1 MPVDTVVVHDT
12 GGSSLSGALATLR
25 ARGLSYHYLI
35 DRDGRI
41 VKAAPISGRAF
52 HAGESL
58 GPHGKDVNDYSIG
71 IALVHPSDG
80 ITEYARLQIE
90 ALTELIRLL
99 DQAIDLQW
107 VTNHAEI
114 SHPRKVDSRYP
125 LLASLAAGLG
135 LRFWRRPAKTG
146 AG

>member
-1 MPVDTVVVHDT
+1 MAVDTVVVHDT
-12 GGSSLSGALATLR
+12 GGTSLSGALSTLR

-80 ITEYARLQIE
+80 ITEYSRLQID
-90 ALTELIRLL
+90 ALKELIRLL
-99 DQAIDLQW
+99 DQAMELQW
-107 VTNHAEI
+107 VTSHAEI
-114 SHPRKVDSRYP
+114 SYPRKIDSRYP
-125 LLASLAAGLG
+125 LLDQVAASLG
-135 LRFWRRPAKTG
+135 LRYWRRKAKE
-146 AG
+146 AD